1 MMPATLIA
9 ELKKKHGD
17 NWLHVLSKSSH
28 YSEEYITETLE
39 YHKNSHLPKHL
50 EEDFLSAIDID
61 ESIINS
67 HFEILEIVEDYRSGD
82 INYIVIKFKDVE
94 IKLDFYNGKMVPTLN
109 DCFNYL
115 NNQKATG
122 AFAHMRFSQEKH
134 SLKSVENWQSVLQTC
149 EDENIS
155 FITEL
160 QNQLNYL
167 NKAVVYAA
175 PCRLNRTC
183 SIQSMKNS
191 ARLLYVDRSQKARY
205 IQVSAH
211 GTENLTFL
219 A

>member
-1 MMPATLIA
+1 MPATLIA
-9 ELKKKHGD
+9 ELRKKHGD

-28 YSEEYITETLE
+28 YSEKYIAERLQ
-39 YHKNSHLPKHL
+39 YHKNSHL
-50 EEDFLSAIDID
+50 SAIDID
-61 ESIINS
+61 DSVINS
-67 HFEILEIVEDYRSGD
+67 HFEILEIIEDYRSGD

-94 IKLDFYNGKMVPTLN
+94 IKLDFYNGKMVPTIN
-109 DCFNYL
+109 NCFNYL

-122 AFAHMRFSQEKH
+122 AFAHMRFSQERD

-160 QNQLNYL
+160 QKQLDYL
-167 NKAVVYAA
+167 NKAVVYVA
-175 PCRLNRTC
+175 PSRLNRTC

-191 ARLLYVDRSQKARY
+191 ARRLYVDRSQKARY

-211 GTENLTFL
+211 KTENLTFL